1 MKSDGDERD
10 EFSAV
15 FENCQGIGIADRDGK
30 IIPPA
35 RDSEQKC
42 SESDFVTSPLFIY
55 FIYIAPLTIQI
66 VTKHCT
72 ISK

>member
-42 SESDFVTSPLFIY
+42 SESDFVSLWWYHKASLTSRSQ
-55 FIYIAPLTIQI
+55 TSGGN
-66 VTKHCT
+66 VD
-72 ISK
+72 S

>member
-1 MKSDGDERD
+1 MMSDGDERD

-35 RDSEQKC
+35 RDSEQKFSRKWFC
-42 SESDFVTSPLFIY
+42 VSV
-55 FIYIAPLTIQI
+55 I
-66 VTKHCT
+66 VPQGNAH
-72 ISK
+72 